1 MCYLRLTSRGL
12 SPQHATR
19 ESCSWKDPVCAWLSL
34 PSEGGAGVVTL
45 SLACDLPWCL
55 LRCTAGG
62 LLGVGG
68 QCEVVGGGDR
78 GVSLPTSA
86 MPTAGCKVGE
96 GRRDPETLLQT
107 VMLAPGQPFFP
118 DRRAGS
124 LGRPSF
130 WQDSW
135 P

>member
-1 MCYLRLTSRGL
+1 M
-12 SPQHATR
+12 
-19 ESCSWKDPVCAWLSL
+19 
-34 PSEGGAGVVTL
+34 TL
-45 SLACDLPWCL
+45 SLACDLPRCL
-55 LRCTAGG
+55 LRCTAWG

-78 GVSLPTSA
+78 GASLPTS
-86 MPTAGCKVGE
+86 T
-96 GRRDPETLLQT
+96 QT
-107 VMLAPGQPFFP
+107 VMLAPSQPFFP